1 MAFVIKDRVRET
13 TTTTGTSAISLGG
26 TSTSF
31 ESFSDHMSNA
41 DTTHYAIVH
50 STADEWEV
58 GLGTWNTGNTL
69 TRTTVLS
76 SSNSNAA
83 VNFTSGSKDV
93 FMTYPASQSVSNLPL
108 SGGTLTGDLS
118 LGDNDKAIF
127 GDGDDLQ
134 IYHTGS
140 TSYIDEQGTGGLVMR
155 GTNLF
160 LRNSANENY
169 LGAIADGSVTIY
181 YDNSEKL
188 ATTSTGI
195 DVTGNATFADNDK
208 AIFGAGNDLQIY
220 HDETASYVSE
230 QGAGPLN
237 VLASQLNIYNA
248 TETSKLAQFNSTSS
262 KLFHNNSEKLSTTST
277 GIDVTGNLSLGDN
290 DKAIFG
296 AGSDLQIYH
305 DGSNNYISGTGNS
318 GSIFIEGSGWT
329 VLKGATSG
337 QWGVGSLD
345 GAQVNLYYG
354 GNAKLSTTSTGINVL
369 GNITVSG
376 TVDGRDIAT
385 NIPASLGTAGQVLTV
400 NSGATATEWADASG
414 GGGGGIT
421 TGKAIAM
428 AMVFG

>member
-93 FMTYPASQSVSNLPL
+93 FMTYPASQAVSNLPL

-118 LGDNDKAIF
+118 LG
-127 GDGDDLQ
+127 
-134 IYHTGS
+134 
-140 TSYIDEQGTGGLVMR
+140 
-155 GTNLF
+155 
-160 LRNSANENY
+160 
-169 LGAIADGSVTIY
+169 
-181 YDNSEKL
+181 
-188 ATTSTGI
+188 
-195 DVTGNATFADNDK
+195 DNDK

-262 KLFHNNSEKLSTTST
+262 KLFHNNSEKLATTST
-277 GIDVTGNLSLGDN
+277 GIDVTGNI
-290 DKAIFG
+290 A
-296 AGSDLQIYH
+296 
-305 DGSNNYISGTGNS
+305 
-318 GSIFIEGSGWT
+318 
-329 VLKGATSG
+329 
-337 QWGVGSLD
+337 
-345 GAQVNLYYG
+345 
-354 GNAKLSTTSTGINVL
+354 
-369 GNITVSG
+369 VSG

-385 NIPASLGTAGQVLTV
+385 NIPSSLGTAGQVLAV